1 MKNSIVIIGFGKQG
15 QEYFESIEK
24 LSNISIKAIVDSSFN
39 QNIYLEKA
47 SIKVGEDIILLE
59 NIKDLEEYDNCTA
72 IICVPHKY
80 HFEIT
85 KNCIKKGFNIIK
97 EKPLDYSYLNAKKL
111 EEISI
116 QYNKKIFT
124 LCQRIYDPIFSEF
137 IKKINLIGKP
147 YALQY
152 DYFLSHNKTTG
163 WRSKKDLARG
173 GVLLD
178 MGYHIIDTI
187 NNFFGEIIET
197 NSYSAF
203 SNEETKKEILEDYT
217 TISFKNRREVI
228 GTINIGR
235 NYNKKK
241 EYITVFCDQGVAE
254 ISPKKGFSIYN
265 NNGQEIYK
273 VEVHVKKEEVTRNQ
287 IQDFLNIINFNDEFS
302 YKKHFNRH
310 LLNVE
315 TIDHIYSKQQ
325 INFLNS
331 I

>member
-1 MKNSIVIIGFGKQG
+1 
-15 QEYFESIEK
+15 
-24 LSNISIKAIVDSSFN
+24 
-39 QNIYLEKA
+39 
-47 SIKVGEDIILLE
+47 
-59 NIKDLEEYDNCTA
+59 
-72 IICVPHKY
+72 
-80 HFEIT
+80 
-85 KNCIKKGFNIIK
+85 KKGFDIIK

-111 EEISI
+111 EDISI
-116 QYNKKIFT
+116 KYNKKIFT

-137 IKKINLIGKP
+137 IRKINLIGKP

-152 DYFLSHNKTTG
+152 DYFLSHNKTVG
-163 WRSKKDLARG
+163 WRSKKELACG

-187 NNFFGEIIET
+187 NSFFGEIIET

-235 NYNKKK
+235 NFHKKK

-265 NNGQEIYK
+265 NNGQEVYK
-273 VEVHVKKEEVTRNQ
+273 LEVHVKNEEVTRNQ
-287 IQDFLNIINFNDEFS
+287 IQDFLNIINFKDEYS
-302 YKKHFNRH
+302 YRKHLNRH

-315 TIDHIYSKQQ
+315 TIDKIYSKQQ
-325 INFLNS
+325 INFINS